1 MFTKTEFKNL
11 LNINNYE
18 LNYYKE
24 EGLLKPFITPD
35 GNENFTDEDVI
46 NVGKYNFLLRIN
58 VSVGSIIR
66 LIRGER
72 ELKDVIDSLRL
83 ELNKDLVYYTEIKYF
98 YDILYER
105 FIVDNVTYENL
116 NPNLYI
122 SMIEELPTEV
132 LNRFNKNPL
141 EIQAQH
147 HPIRRYFARSIDI
160 SLYSLLLTLIQYYI
174 LEWYPKDTGLSNL
187 LNIYLYMGLMLIIEP
202 LLLSF
207 IGTTPG
213 KYLLGLIVRD
223 ASGKKLSL
231 KDSYKRTLT
240 VYTKGFG
247 YCIPFYN
254 LYRNYRCY
262 ADSKNGHV
270 MEWDI
275 VTWNTNNK
283 YILKDKNGIRIVAYI
298 ATCIA
303 LILISLFIELQ
314 LYIPSN
320 RGNLTPKEYIDN
332 CNQIMERLHV
342 DYAYKLDYDG
352 KWVEK
357 DWSQNTVMLHT
368 NQYPDFNLI
377 LTDGYVTSVRIDV
390 SVNNNDIFYGIAVNK
405 QIAFLGFYGAQKN
418 SNIIALNA
426 SKILSKISEDYANYT
441 YEIGSVR
448 ITNNVT
454 MEGYTQS
461 SYLLF
466 PTENE
471 KTSLT
476 MSFLIEKI
484 N

>member
-18 LNYYKE
+18 INYYKE
-24 EGLLKPFITPD
+24 EGLITPIITPK
-35 GNENFTDEDVI
+35 GKENYTQDDVL
-46 NVGKYNFLLRIN
+46 NVGKFNFLFRIN
-58 VSVGSIIR
+58 VSIGSAI
-66 LIRGER
+66 LLKRGDR
-72 ELKDVIDSLRL
+72 ELKDIIDNLRA
-83 ELNKDLVYYTEIKYF
+83 ELSTELVYYTEIKHF
-98 YDILYER
+98 YDLFYER
-105 FIVDNVTYENL
+105 ILLDNVTFENL
-116 NPNLYI
+116 DPSLYI
-122 SMIEELPTEV
+122 PMLEELPNEA
-132 LNRFNKNPL
+132 LNYFNKNPL

-147 HPIRRYFARSIDI
+147 NPIRRYFARSIDMTC
-160 SLYSLLLTLIQYYI
+160 YSLLLTLIQYYV
-174 LEWYPKDTGLSNL
+174 LQWYPKNSSLNNL

-202 LLLSF
+202 LLISF

-213 KYLLGLIVRD
+213 KCLLGLVVRD

-231 KDSYKRTLT
+231 KDSYKRTIT
-240 VYTKGFG
+240 VFAKGLG

-262 ADSKNGHV
+262 ANSKNGLV

-283 YILKDKNGIRIVAYI
+283 YILKDKKGIRIIVYI
-298 ATCIA
+298 ATCVA

-332 CNQIMERLHV
+332 CNQLMERLHV

-352 KWVEK
+352 KWIEK
-357 DWSQNTVMLHT
+357 DWSQNIVMLQP

-377 LTDGYVTSVRIDV
+377 LTDGYVTGVSIDI
-390 SVNNNDIFYGIAVNK
+390 SVNNEVFYGIALDK

-418 SNIIALNA
+418 SNIIQLNS
-426 SKILSKISEDYANYT
+426 SKILAKIRDDYTNYT
-441 YEIGSVR
+441 HEIGNVR
-448 ITNNVT
+448 ITNNVA

-461 SYLLF
+461 SYFLY
-466 PTENE
+466 PTESE
-471 KTSLT
+471 KASLT
-476 MSFLIEKI
+476 MNFLIEKI

>member
-1 MFTKTEFKNL
+1 MNLIITKK
-11 LNINNYE
+11 
-18 LNYYKE
+18 K
-24 EGLLKPFITPD
+24 
-35 GNENFTDEDVI
+35 
-46 NVGKYNFLLRIN
+46 
-58 VSVGSIIR
+58 
-66 LIRGER
+66 
-72 ELKDVIDSLRL
+72 
-83 ELNKDLVYYTEIKYF
+83 
-98 YDILYER
+98 DILYER

-116 NPNLYI
+116 NSNLYI

-332 CNQIMERLHV
+332 CNQIMVLGFTEHRR
-342 DYAYKLDYDG
+342 
-352 KWVEK
+352 
-357 DWSQNTVMLHT
+357 T
-368 NQYPDFNLI
+368 LI
-377 LTDGYVTSVRIDV
+377 L
-390 SVNNNDIFYGIAVNK
+390 
-405 QIAFLGFYGAQKN
+405 
-418 SNIIALNA
+418 
-426 SKILSKISEDYANYT
+426 
-441 YEIGSVR
+441 
-448 ITNNVT
+448 
-454 MEGYTQS
+454 
-461 SYLLF
+461 
-466 PTENE
+466 
-471 KTSLT
+471 
-476 MSFLIEKI
+476 
-484 N
+484 